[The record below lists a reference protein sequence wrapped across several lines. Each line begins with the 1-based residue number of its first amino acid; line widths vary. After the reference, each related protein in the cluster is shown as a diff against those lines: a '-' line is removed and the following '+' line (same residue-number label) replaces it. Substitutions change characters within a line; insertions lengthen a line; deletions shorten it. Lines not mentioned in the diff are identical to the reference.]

1 MQRVAIVGAG
11 AGATMLANALDPSR
25 FEVTVIGAAAEHL
38 FQPGLLYVAFRG
50 ASARRLA
57 RPERQL
63 LRRSVRFVQ
72 ARVTRIDLNR
82 HQIITAEGTQFDY
95 DTVVIGTG
103 VVTDRTQIP
112 GLAAWG
118 ERIGD
123 YHSTVAEAQKLWRT
137 LEAFGGGTIAL
148 GQSTPLI
155 KCPPSPIEGILLTDA
170 LLRRRGWRERSRLI
184 FLTPYPRPYPA
195 EAMNAILEPVLRAR
209 GIEVRTVFDVDK
221 VDAASGAITSLEGDT
236 IACDLPILIP
246 PFAGAAIAY
255 EPAGTL
261 DNDRLIKTDKTTL
274 RIQGAEHA
282 FALGDATNL
291 PTSKAGVG
299 AHLESKVI
307 ARQLNGE
314 AATFSGRTHCPVDL
328 ADGRGTFVIGSYAAA
343 VIPCRPTR
351 MRHWMKLA
359 MARIYWISLRGW
371 LEPMFDWYFAR
382 TAPEKRAGGAKAESD
397 SV

>member
-1 MQRVAIVGAG
+1 MERVLIVGAG
-11 AGATMLANALDPSR
+11 AGGTMLANALDPRR
-25 FEVTVIGAAAEHL
+25 FEVTVIGASADHL

-72 ARVTRIDLNR
+72 EAVTRIDLNR
-82 HQIITAEGTQFDY
+82 HSLTTAAQQQFDY
-95 DTVVIGTG
+95 DTVVIATG
-103 VVTDRTQIP
+103 VVTDRAQIP

-123 YHSTVAEAQKLWRT
+123 YHSTVAEAQKLWRA
-137 LEAFGGGTIAL
+137 LAAFRGGTIAL

-170 LLRRRGWRERSRLI
+170 LLRRRGRRGQSKLV
-184 FLTPYPRPYPA
+184 FLTPYPRAYPA

-209 GIEVRTVFDVDK
+209 GIEIRTVFDVDQ
-221 VDAASGAITSLEGDT
+221 VDAASGAIRSLEGDT
-236 IACDLPILIP
+236 LACDLPILIP
-246 PFAGAAIAY
+246 PFAGAAITY
-255 EPAGTL
+255 EPAGVV
-261 DNDRLIKTDKTTL
+261 DNDRLLKTDKITL
-274 RIQGAEHA
+274 RVQGVEHA

-299 AHLESKVI
+299 AHLEAKVI

-314 AATFSGRTHCPVDL
+314 AAAFSGRTHCPVDL

-343 VIPCRPTR
+343 VVPCRPTR
-351 MRHWMKLA
+351 MRHWMKMA

-382 TAPEKRAGGAKAESD
+382 TAPEKLAGGATARP
-397 SV
+397 